1 MQKLRSCAEVLVKD
15 YYFMKD
21 CCKKRLKNGGIITLP
36 QLKYHLPVSPLKDS
50 WLTTKS
56 DLTSAAR

>member
-1 MQKLRSCAEVLVKD
+1 
-15 YYFMKD
+15 MKD
-21 CCKKRLKNGGIITLP
+21 CCEKRLKNGGIITLP